1 MLILTTT
8 KRWDNEYIMEKNQ
21 EQLNIFCQILMV
33 VAFLEFIGGIY
44 ALFVLWE
51 TSHYTA
57 LVWLAAGIGSA
68 LFIYAIIQIIVLLEN
83 IKRNT
88 RKTQENLE
96 LMLKSL
102 SK

>member
-1 MLILTTT
+1 
-8 KRWDNEYIMEKNQ
+8 MEKNQ
-21 EQLNIFCQILMV
+21 EPLTIFCQILLV

-44 ALFVLWE
+44 ALFTLWE
-51 TSHYTA
+51 TSHYIA
-57 LVWLAAGIGSA
+57 LVWLGVGIGSA
-68 LFIYAIIQIIVLLEN
+68 MFIYAIIQIIVLLEN

-88 RKTQENLE
+88 RKTQESLE